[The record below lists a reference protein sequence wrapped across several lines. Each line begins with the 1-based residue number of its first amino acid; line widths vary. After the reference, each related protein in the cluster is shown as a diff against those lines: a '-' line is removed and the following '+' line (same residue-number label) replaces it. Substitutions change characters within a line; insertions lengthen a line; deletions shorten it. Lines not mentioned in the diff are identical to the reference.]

1 MDEKKLTYPPSDD
14 GPLLIVAYAS
24 VGSGHRSA
32 ALAIAE
38 AAALLRDSPT
48 EAARAGASAPEKL
61 RIETLDILD
70 FGRIRFDGDKVAS
83 LFTGATRP
91 VYDLTWRYSFTGRVL
106 WGGGTGWTR
115 AMFPAFAK
123 YLARRKPAAVVC
135 THITAANAAAG
146 ARTLLKARFPI
157 VCVPTDYEAE
167 GLWPHLQTDL
177 FCVADDRMAETLRAR
192 RVPEDR
198 LAVTGLPCS
207 LSFRVGQSPEE
218 RRKRRADLGIEE
230 DEQLALVLAG
240 AFLPRPYALFREVI
254 EQALPRLGEIEKLR
268 LVFVAGKDEGYAKA
282 LRSRCEQLGAKNASV
297 FGYVEDMHALMAA
310 ADFAICKAGG
320 LVVTE
325 CLCAQLPMILVGKT
339 YGQEKANARMLS
351 SAGAALH
358 VSTPRELAGTAEN
371 LVKNPGSA
379 RAMLENAA
387 LLRKPDAA
395 TDIAATA
402 LELSRESKQDRA
414 TLGYRHFLHIY
425 WGEKP
430 AHTR

>member
-135 THITAANAAAG
+135 THVTAANAAAG

-254 EQALPRLGEIEKLR
+254 KQALPRLGEIEKLR

-282 LRSRCEQLGAKNASV
+282 LRSQCEQLGAKNASV